1 MDKKQIVDNM
11 AVNRKSIILAL
22 LMLLV
27 ISSISFA
34 DTSYSAWTIN
44 SDGRRVLT
52 QIPYYPAGMIT
63 GDFAGPQD
71 IFIDSL
77 GNIYIADAWNSRI
90 VIMDKNGANVRY
102 IGQDVLTEPTGVFVD
117 EFGRIYVADYG
128 SEQVYVLK
136 KMEVF

>member
-1 MDKKQIVDNM
+1 
-11 AVNRKSIILAL
+11 
-22 LMLLV
+22 
-27 ISSISFA
+27 
-34 DTSYSAWTIN
+34 
-44 SDGRRVLT
+44 
-52 QIPYYPAGMIT
+52 MIT

-71 IFIDSL
+71 IFIDTL

-102 IGQDVLTEPTGVFVD
+102 IGQDVLIEPTGVFVD

-128 SEQVYVLK
+128 SEQVYVFG